1 MTSFSDLMMAI
12 RQRIRLVLIVGGA
25 VFLLIAVLGFTQPRA
40 YTANSSLLIDLT
52 QREQGR
58 EPSPAS
64 DSSASVIDSIIGTQV
79 DIIRSGAVLEEVA
92 RRAPPSSPAIEEV
105 TDPAVRMQRSVALL
119 RRNLAVA
126 TGKGSNVIQLA
137 YTAPTPEE
145 AARTLNIVTEVFLTK
160 QVTLRSA
167 AARESAKWYEA
178 RTNEVRQRLETA
190 QRRLSDFQ
198 RQRGILG
205 VNRMDIEAERA
216 RGLSNELVSA
226 EAAAAAARPKAG
238 SIAAPEVAG
247 STIVQDLQREI
258 GVQAGKVAEM
268 SKTLGP
274 NHPDMIAAN
283 AQLAALRGQ
292 LGSAKSAQAQALSA
306 ASSQAAQREASLRAD
321 LARQQERM
329 VALSS
334 VQDDMS
340 VLQRDVDAAR
350 QTYDTVR
357 QRLNEATL
365 QSEISQA
372 NTSRLD
378 PAEPPLLPSKPNLV
392 LWLMAA
398 VVLGGASGLAAA
410 IAREMLRPR
419 LRTPSGAAQA
429 LDLDVLADLTDL
441 QSSSNGRWAANKEV
455 SA

>member
-1 MTSFSDLMMAI
+1 MTSFPDLMMAI
-12 RQRIRLVLIVGGA
+12 RQRIRLVIVVGGV
-25 VFLLIAVLGFTQPRA
+25 VFLLIAVLGFLQPRA
-40 YTANSSLLIDLT
+40 YTAGSSLLIDLT

-58 EPSPAS
+58 EPNPAS
-64 DSSASVIDSIIGTQV
+64 DTSASVIESVIGTQV

-92 RRAPPSSPAIEEV
+92 RRVPPSSPAIEKA
-105 TDPAVRMQRSVALL
+105 TDPAVRMQRAVAVL
-119 RRNLAVA
+119 RSNLAVA
-126 TGKGSNVIQLA
+126 TGKGSNVIQLT

-145 AARTLNIVTEVFLTK
+145 AARTLNVITEVFLTK

-178 RTNEVRQRLETA
+178 RISEVRGRLETA

-198 RQRGILG
+198 RERGILG
-205 VNRMDIEAERA
+205 VNRMDIEADRA

-226 EAAAAAARPKAG
+226 EAAAAAARPKSG
-238 SIAAPEVAG
+238 STTAPEVAG

-258 GVQAGKVAEM
+258 GVQAGKVAEL

-283 AQLAALRGQ
+283 AQLGALRGQ
-292 LGSAKSAQAQALSA
+292 LSSAKQSQAQALSA
-306 ASSQAAQREASLRAD
+306 ASAQAGAREASLRAD
-321 LARQQERM
+321 LARQQQRM
-329 VALSS
+329 VQLSS
-334 VQDDMS
+334 VQDDMN

-357 QRLNEATL
+357 QRFNEATL

-392 LWLMAA
+392 LWLIAA
-398 VVLGGASGLAAA
+398 IVLGGGAGLAAA
-410 IAREMLRPR
+410 IGREMLRPR
-419 LRTPSGAAQA
+419 LRTPAGTAQA